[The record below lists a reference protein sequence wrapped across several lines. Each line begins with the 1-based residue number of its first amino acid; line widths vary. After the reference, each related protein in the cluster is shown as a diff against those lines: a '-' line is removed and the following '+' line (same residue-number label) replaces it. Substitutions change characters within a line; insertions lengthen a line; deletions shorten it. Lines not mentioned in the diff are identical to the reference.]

1 MADTNTDIS
10 ADTSADAE
18 DALPKATIRKFLQI
32 NHYLR
37 RYTRQITE
45 VGLRPRQFVVLH
57 FLHESGPATV
67 GQVQEYLYRSP
78 STASTTISKLAEAG
92 FVTRKRSH
100 TDNRVVIVEL
110 TAAGRDAV
118 ASIPLGGTLLLR
130 RRLHTLARG
139 RLERID
145 QALADIMELME
156 IEDDEG

>member
-1 MADTNTDIS
+1 MTNTN
-10 ADTSADAE
+10 ADASL
-18 DALPKATIRKFLQI
+18 DAKDVLPKATIRKFLQI

-78 STASTTISKLAEAG
+78 STASTTISKLEEAG
-92 FVTRKRSH
+92 YVTRNRSRA
-100 TDNRVVIVEL
+100 DNRVVIVEL
-110 TAAGRDAV
+110 TDSGREAV
-118 ASIPLGGTLLLR
+118 AAIPLGGTLLLR
-130 RRLHTLARG
+130 RRLHTLSHD
-139 RLERID
+139 RLVRID

-156 IEDDEG
+156 VNEDEG